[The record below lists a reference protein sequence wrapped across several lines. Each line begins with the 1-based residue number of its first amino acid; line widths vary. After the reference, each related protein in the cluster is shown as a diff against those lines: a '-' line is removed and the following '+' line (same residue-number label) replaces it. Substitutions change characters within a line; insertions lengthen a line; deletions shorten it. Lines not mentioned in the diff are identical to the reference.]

1 MRDVRRLLG
10 TVRNKMSEEGR
21 DLVGRL
27 QATYDSDLDT
37 AVPAAERF
45 AEVLKGLR
53 VLRDEERP
61 VVGLLDAH
69 DEVAR
74 RRDELLVHLRA
85 LATSTEALKHHQDEL
100 RSHDFGAL
108 RDLLSREADADAGA
122 IDLPLEADPL
132 LEKLLAVAD
141 EALPLDDDGDDPAA

>member
-10 TVRNKMSEEGR
+10 TVREKMSEEGR

-27 QATYDSDLDT
+27 QSTYDTDLDA

-69 DEVAR
+69 DEVTR
-74 RRDELLVHLRA
+74 RRDELMIHLRA
-85 LATSTEALKHHQDEL
+85 LATSTEALERHQAEL

-108 RDLLSREADADAGA
+108 RDLLTREADADAGV
-122 IDLPLEADPL
+122 IELPLEADPMI
-132 LEKLLAVAD
+132 EKLLAVAD
-141 EALPLDDDGDDPAA
+141 EALPVEDDGDDPAA